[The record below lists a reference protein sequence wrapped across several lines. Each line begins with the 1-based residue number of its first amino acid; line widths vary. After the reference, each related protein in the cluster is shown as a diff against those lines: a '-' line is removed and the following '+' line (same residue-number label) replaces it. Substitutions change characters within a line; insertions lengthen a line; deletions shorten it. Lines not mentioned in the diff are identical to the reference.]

1 MLYRVRMAD
10 EAAKEQHGGGGSRP
24 VIGWRDLHLW
34 QIQPVRDVLVGLAI
48 VGLFLLGDAT
58 SVVTVPLLLAIL
70 LAYLFEPVIA
80 WAERKTRFSR
90 PAVVGGLI
98 GGVVLVVV
106 VPVVIGIAVGV
117 TQFAGL
123 LGSTGQRIGMVYE
136 SVRAPDDEQL
146 AQKLAEEAGP
156 AWSWIRDRL
165 LESGTQEELQP
176 ILKAARER
184 LTEGA
189 SEMLGSTASF
199 GADAIGGVLS
209 VVGGV
214 FGFAFGVFLTGF
226 FFFFVSTGWVG
237 VKGFARN
244 LVPDKHEAKIIDLAG
259 KCDEVISGF
268 VRGRLTIAFLQG
280 AVFSVAYFLI
290 GVPAAFIVGPV
301 VAILSIVPYLALVG
315 LPVSVGLLWLEGH
328 GRARAVVV
336 GARCAGG
343 GLLRGPGPRRLCL
356 DAGDPGQEHE
366 HGHPDHPVR
375 DARGRGP
382 VRRVRDADRDP
393 DRGLREDPR
402 GGGRLARVQGLGGG
416 AERGPAADRAIGV
429 VRKIEREGRAGG
441 LGFKRDSPQ
450 RHRGH
455 RAEDGARCKA
465 ER

>member
-328 GRARAVVV
+328 TGVRGQWWWVLGAPAVVYFV
-336 GARCAGG
+336 GQALDDYVWTPVIQGRSTNMDTPTILFATLAGG
-343 GLLRGPGPRRLCL
+343 ALFGVFGMLIAIPIAACVKILVVEVVWPAFK
-356 DAGDPGQEHE
+356 DWAE
-366 HGHPDHPVR
+366 
-375 DARGRGP
+375 GRS
-382 VRRVRDADRDP
+382 
-393 DRGLREDPR
+393 EDP
-402 GGGRLARVQGLGGG
+402 L
-416 AERGPAADRAIGV
+416 P
-429 VRKIEREGRAGG
+429 IERSG
-441 LGFKRDSPQ
+441 S
-450 RHRGH
+450 
-455 RAEDGARCKA
+455 
-465 ER
+465 

>member
-1 MLYRVRMAD
+1 MVD
-10 EAAKEQHGGGGSRP
+10 EPTQPEQAQETPERRSS
-24 VIGWRDLHLW
+24 VGWRDLHLW

-80 WAERKTRFSR
+80 WLETKTKFSR

-98 GGVVLVVV
+98 GAVVLVVV
-106 VPVVIGIAVGV
+106 VPAVIGIAVGV

-123 LGSTGQRIGMVYE
+123 LGSTGQRVGMVYE

-146 AQKLAEEAGP
+146 AQKLADEAGP

-209 VVGGV
+209 VIGGV

-244 LVPDKHEAKIIDLAG
+244 LIPDKHEDKVIDLAG

-290 GVPAAFIVGPV
+290 GVPAAFIVGPA

-328 GRARAVVV
+328 TGVRGQWWWVLGAPAVVYFV
-336 GARCAGG
+336 GQALDDYVWTPVIQGKSTNMDTPTILFATLAGG
-343 GLLRGPGPRRLCL
+343 ALFGVFGMLIAIPIAACVKILIVEIVWPAFK
-356 DAGDPGQEHE
+356 DWAE
-366 HGHPDHPVR
+366 
-375 DARGRGP
+375 GRS
-382 VRRVRDADRDP
+382 
-393 DRGLREDPR
+393 EDP
-402 GGGRLARVQGLGGG
+402 L
-416 AERGPAADRAIGV
+416 P
-429 VRKIEREGRAGG
+429 IERSG
-441 LGFKRDSPQ
+441 S
-450 RHRGH
+450 
-455 RAEDGARCKA
+455 
-465 ER
+465 